1 MSAGFILSRSIRSW
15 RGFWSRYWTRLRPR
29 MRFLRA
35 VRARSWRHV
44 NWKMENIWWWCIES
58 CDYRLPDTAHKI
70 IGETETSMAL
80 IDPKEFLKL
89 APTILKSPGKL
100 LWTRYDAEADV
111 LYMNFQKPAVAT
123 DSELTD
129 DDMIIRYNGDEIV
142 GLTVLHASKR

>member
-1 MSAGFILSRSIRSW
+1 MTWCLYSNDR
-15 RGFWSRYWTRLRPR
+15 
-29 MRFLRA
+29 
-35 VRARSWRHV
+35 RHQR
-44 NWKMENIWWWCIES
+44 WI

-129 DDMIIRYNGDEIV
+129 DDMIIRYNRDE
-142 GLTVLHASKR
+142 